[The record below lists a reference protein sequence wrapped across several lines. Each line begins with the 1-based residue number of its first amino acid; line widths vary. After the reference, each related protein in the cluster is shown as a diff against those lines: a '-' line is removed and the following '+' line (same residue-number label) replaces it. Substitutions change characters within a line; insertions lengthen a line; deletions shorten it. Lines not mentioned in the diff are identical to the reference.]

1 MNNLRKSKG
10 FPRLVSIAVT
20 ILPVMLVSACGK
32 SSVADLSSARIGY
45 AVEGAI
51 AQQRG
56 LRTAVVCPSKIPRR
70 AGYVFTCS
78 AQLDVGAYPVVV
90 TETDGQGH
98 VRYENRDP
106 LNTLNVAKVQQAIW
120 LSTLRQRHLRST
132 VTCPAE
138 VLQQAGVTFTCTA
151 VISGKGY
158 RYPFAVREVD
168 GKGHVQYLGR

>member
-1 MNNLRKSKG
+1 
-10 FPRLVSIAVT
+10 
-20 ILPVMLVSACGK
+20 
-32 SSVADLSSARIGY
+32 
-45 AVEGAI
+45 
-51 AQQRG
+51 
-56 LRTAVVCPSKIPRR
+56 
-70 AGYVFTCS
+70 
-78 AQLDVGAYPVVV
+78 VV